1 LEGRHAH
8 GAALGGP
15 KSVTES
21 DRRHPGA
28 VEADYYSSG
37 GTPAHRFIGQLD
49 DRNGASG
56 PARHLLAH

>member
-1 LEGRHAH
+1 
-8 GAALGGP
+8 LGGP

-37 GTPAHRFIGQLD
+37 GTPAHRFIEQFD
-49 DRNGASG
+49 DRNGTAG
-56 PARHLLAH
+56 PARHLSAH